1 MTLPLFQKIILA
13 FDGSASSKDAC
24 EFATVLAKG
33 FNSNVTVAYVLPPI
47 TILSGRMKGVYE
59 SEVQNKA
66 RDQILKIQSQ
76 MNRQGVDARIK
87 VLRAGD
93 SIARAIVDFSEG
105 EQADLIVVGTRGFG
119 GLKRMVLGSVSNGL
133 LNEASCPVIVV
144 RGGTSGLGQK
154 LQKILVAT
162 DGSKNANRAVQTA
175 VSIAKNVG
183 AGITIVHAI
192 YMSPSAYGTFTPMMD
207 QILEGLRSEGERIIS
222 EATKIAEENGVKA
235 GSQLID
241 NDQNPVSAIT
251 SYSKE
256 GRFGLIVM
264 GTRGLSGVRKAFL
277 GSVAN
282 GVVHSANC
290 SVLVTK

>member
-1 MTLPLFQKIILA
+1 
-13 FDGSASSKDAC
+13 
-24 EFATVLAKG
+24 
-33 FNSNVTVAYVLPPI
+33 
-47 TILSGRMKGVYE
+47 MKGVYE

-119 GLKRMVLGSVSNGL
+119 GLKRMVLGSVSTGL

-192 YMSPSAYGTFTPMMD
+192 YMPPSAYGTFTPMMD
-207 QILEGLRSEGERIIS
+207 QILEGLRKEGERIIS

-241 NDQNPVSAIT
+241 TDQNPVSAIT

-256 GRFGLIVM
+256 GRFALIVM